1 MPFLIA
7 AVVLVGAIATLNLLL
22 TVGVIRRLREHTTQ
36 LAEVNSMGGGPGGPV
51 VGDPIEDFTTAA
63 VDDTPVARADLDS
76 FALVSVM
83 SPGCGPC
90 EEKLPTL
97 VSMLEKGSLPK
108 KSVLAVIAGTEED
121 AVPMVTALK
130 DLAVV
135 VREEPV
141 SGAVQSAVG
150 IRAYPTMFTAGD
162 GKVATLVHDLAKVKA
177 KAAAN

>member
-36 LAEVNSMGGGPGGPV
+36 LAGMSGPGMSGGPAA
-51 VGDPIEDFTTAA
+51 GDPIEDFATTA
-63 VDDTPVARADLDS
+63 VDDTPVALADLDS
-76 FALVSVM
+76 YSLVSVM

-90 EEKLPTL
+90 EEKLPKL
-97 VSMLEKGSLPK
+97 VSMLEDGSLPK
-108 KSVLAVIAGTEED
+108 KGVLAVIAGSEEE

-135 VREEPV
+135 IREEPV
-141 SGAVQSAVG
+141 SGALQSAVG
-150 IRAYPTMFTAGD
+150 ISAYPTMFVAGE
-162 GKVATLVHDLAKVKA
+162 GKVATVVHDLAKVKA

>member
-36 LAEVNSMGGGPGGPV
+36 LAEVSGSSFPGGPV
-51 VGDPIEDFTTAA
+51 VGDPIEEFTTAA
-63 VDDTPVARADLDS
+63 VDETPVALADLDS
-76 FALVSVM
+76 YSLVSVM

-90 EEKLPTL
+90 EEKLPKL
-97 VSMLEKGSLPK
+97 VSMLEDGSLPK
-108 KSVLAVIAGTEED
+108 KGVLAVIAGSEED

-141 SGAVQSAVG
+141 SGTVQSAVG
-150 IRAYPTMFTAGD
+150 IRAFPTMFTAGD
-162 GKVATLVHDLAKVKA
+162 GKIATVVNDLAGLKA

>member
-22 TVGVIRRLREHTTQ
+22 TVGVIRRLREHTAQ
-36 LAEVNSMGGGPGGPV
+36 LADVGGQGGPSGPV
-51 VGDPIEDFTTAA
+51 VGDPIEDFTTTA
-63 VDDTPVARADLDS
+63 VDETPVARADLDS
-76 FALVSVM
+76 YALVSVM

-90 EEKLPTL
+90 EEKLPKL
-97 VSMLEKGSLPK
+97 VSMLEDGTLPK
-108 KSVLAVIAGTEED
+108 KSVLAVIAGDEEE

-150 IRAYPTMFTAGD
+150 IRAYPTMFTAGE
-162 GKVATLVHDLAKVKA
+162 GKVASLVHDLAKVKA
-177 KAAAN
+177 KVSAG

>member
-22 TVGVIRRLREHTTQ
+22 TVGVIRRLREHTAQ
-36 LAEVNSMGGGPGGPV
+36 LAEFSGSGVPSGPV

-63 VDDTPVARADLDS
+63 VDDTAIARADLDS
-76 FALVSVM
+76 YALVSVM

-90 EEKLPTL
+90 EEKLPKL
-97 VSMLEKGSLPK
+97 VAMLEDGSLPK
-108 KSVLAVIAGTEED
+108 RSVLAVIAGGEEE
-121 AVPMVTALK
+121 AVPMVTALQ

-162 GKVATLVHDLAKVKA
+162 GKVASLIHDLEKVKA
-177 KAAAN
+177 KAPAN

>member
-1 MPFLIA
+1 MPFLVA

-36 LAEVNSMGGGPGGPV
+36 LAGIGDMSGPGGPS
-51 VGDPIEDFTTAA
+51 VGDPIEEFSTTA
-63 VDDTPVARADLDS
+63 VDETPVARADLDS

-90 EEKLPTL
+90 EEKLPKL
-97 VSMLEKGSLPK
+97 VEMLDSGELPK
-108 KSVLAVIAGTEED
+108 KSVLAVIAGSEED
-121 AVPMVTALK
+121 AVPMVTALQN
-130 DLAVV
+130 LAVV

-150 IRAYPTMFTAGD
+150 IRAYPTMFTAGE
-162 GKVATLVHDLAKVKA
+162 GKVATIVQDLAKVKA
-177 KAAAN
+177 KASAN

>member
-36 LAEVNSMGGGPGGPV
+36 LAGMSGAGMPGGPV
-51 VGDPIEDFTTAA
+51 AGDTIGEFATTA
-63 VDDTPVARADLDS
+63 VDETPVALADLDS
-76 FALVSVM
+76 YSLVSVM

-90 EEKLPTL
+90 EEKLPKL
-97 VSMLEKGSLPK
+97 VAMLEDGSLPK
-108 KSVLAVIAGTEED
+108 KGVLAVIAGSEDD

-135 VREEPV
+135 IREEPV
-141 SGAVQSAVG
+141 SGALQSAVG
-150 IRAYPTMFTAGD
+150 ISAFPTMFTAGD
-162 GKVATLVHDLAKVKA
+162 GKVATVVHDLAKVKA